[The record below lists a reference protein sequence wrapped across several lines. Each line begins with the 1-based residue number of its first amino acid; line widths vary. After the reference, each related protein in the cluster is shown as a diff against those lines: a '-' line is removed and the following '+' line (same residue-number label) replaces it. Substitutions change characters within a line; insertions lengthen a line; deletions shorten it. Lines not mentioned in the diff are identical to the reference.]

1 MTTTSTH
8 DSKRG
13 EDASAR
19 IAVLSEMPEAWRR
32 AVRAFDSL
40 AEGARSAKEESAAPS
55 RSLEYLF
62 YQTLVGAW
70 PPGWDGRQGRGELIV
85 RMGAFLHKASREAK
99 QETSWTSPNP
109 DYDAAVEAFVVGVM
123 RNDSFMEEMSR
134 LCGAIAP
141 HGASNGLALAL
152 LRSCSPGIPD
162 IYQGSELWNQSL
174 VDPDNR
180 RPVDFE
186 ARQQALS
193 ALIRQRSEGAAPLC
207 RRLLENYASGEIKLY
222 VTHTALMAR
231 RRSPELFLRGDY
243 EPLPG
248 SDHVVAFA
256 RSFASARL
264 VCAVTR
270 RSYSKMGGR
279 PAFATGSAWEDEQLR
294 IPHAGLYRD
303 LLTDQQLNV
312 GRELRLAD
320 VFRDLPVALLWQE
333 IGSQR

>member
-1 MTTTSTH
+1 M
-8 DSKRG
+8 
-13 EDASAR
+13 
-19 IAVLSEMPEAWRR
+19 AV
-32 AVRAFDSL
+32 
-40 AEGARSAKEESAAPS
+40 
-55 RSLEYLF
+55 
-62 YQTLVGAW
+62 
-70 PPGWDGRQGRGELIV
+70 
-85 RMGAFLHKASREAK
+85 FLHKASREAK

-109 DYDAAVEAFVVGVM
+109 EYDGAVEAFVVGVM

-134 LCGAIAP
+134 LCGAVAP

-162 IYQGSELWNQSL
+162 TYQGSELWNQSL

-186 ARQQALS
+186 ARRQALS
-193 ALIRQRSEGAAPLC
+193 ALIRQRSEGAALLC
-207 RRLLENYASGEIKLY
+207 RQLLENYASGEIKLY

-231 RRSPELFLRGDY
+231 RRLPELFLRGDY

-248 SDHVVAFA
+248 NDHVVAFT

-270 RSYSKMGGR
+270 LSYGKMGGR
-279 PAFATGSAWEDEQLR
+279 PAFATDSVWQDEQLR
-294 IPHAGLYRD
+294 IPHAGLYRN